1 MKNEYDSAQSMKI
14 ANRVSL
20 LSILG
25 NIALALFK
33 FIAGIVGHSAA
44 MISDAVHSA
53 SDVASTVVVMIG
65 MKLSHKEADAD
76 HEYGHER
83 LECVAA
89 LLLAMLLA
97 FTGLGIGSNAV
108 TSIIQ
113 SSYHQIQTPGM
124 IALIAALVSI
134 LVKELM
140 YRGTKAAADKI
151 DSAAMMADAWHH
163 RSDAL
168 SSVGSLIG
176 VAAARLG
183 FPICDPIASLII
195 CLFILKAAYK
205 IFMDAV
211 SKLTDKA
218 CSSDVQ
224 DRMRETALSVDGVL
238 GVDLLNTRQF
248 GNRIYVDIEISAVG
262 DMSLTDSHEIAVH
275 VHDLLEQTYPE
286 IKHCMVHMNPANES
300 TEHNA
305 D

>member
-1 MKNEYDSAQSMKI
+1 MNFEYDSKKSLKV
-14 ANRVSL
+14 ANRVSFI
-20 LSILG
+20 SILS
-25 NIALALFK
+25 NIALAAFK
-33 FIAGIVGHSAA
+33 LIAGILGHSAA
-44 MISDAVHSA
+44 MVSDAVHSA

-65 MKLSHKEADAD
+65 MALSKKDADAD

-113 SSYHQIQTPGM
+113 SSYHEVQTPGI

-134 LVKELM
+134 LVKEIM
-140 YRGTKAAADKI
+140 YRGTK
-151 DSAAMMADAWHH
+151 SAANKINSAALMADAWHH

-168 SSVGSLIG
+168 SSIGSLIG
-176 VAAARLG
+176 IAAARLG
-183 FPICDPIASLII
+183 FPICDPLAGLII

-218 CSSDVQ
+218 CSSDLQ
-224 DRMRETALSVDGVL
+224 DRMRKTAMEVEGVE

-248 GNRIYVDIEISAVG
+248 GSRIYVDIELSAEG
-262 DMSLTDSHEIAVH
+262 DLSLTDSHEIAVQ
-275 VHDLLEQTYPE
+275 VHDLLEKTYPE
-286 IKHCMVHMNPANES
+286 IKHCMVHMNPAEKN
-300 TEHNA
+300 